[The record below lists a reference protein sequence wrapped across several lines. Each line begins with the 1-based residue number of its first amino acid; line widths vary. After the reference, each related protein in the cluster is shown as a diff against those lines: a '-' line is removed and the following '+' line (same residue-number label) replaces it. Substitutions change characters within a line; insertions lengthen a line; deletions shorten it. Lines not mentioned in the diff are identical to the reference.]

1 MQSISLEP
9 GAKTPGVTLD
19 SENGT
24 IKIWG
29 RSIPEDSVGFYS
41 PVFAWLDEYAG
52 SPPDKTVA
60 EFRME
65 YFNTSS
71 SKCLLDIFRKLE
83 GMQKSGKTKVEVK
96 WLYEEDD
103 EDMMEAGEDYQT
115 IVELP
120 FSIEVG

>member
-1 MQSISLEP
+1 MQSVNLEP
-9 GAKTPGVTLD
+9 DSKTPGVSL
-19 SENGT
+19 EKQNGT

-29 RSIPEDSVGFYS
+29 RSIPEDSVGFYG
-41 PVFAWLDEYAG
+41 PVFEWLDEYA
-52 SPPDKTVA
+52 SDPSNDTVA

-83 GMQKSGKTKVEVK
+83 SMQRSGRTKVQVK
-96 WLYEEDD
+96 WFYEEDD

-120 FSIEVG
+120 FNIEVG

>member
-1 MQSISLEP
+1 MQSVNLDP
-9 GAKTPGVTLD
+9 GEKTPGVSLD
-19 SENGT
+19 GSSGA
-24 IKIWG
+24 IKLWG
-29 RSIPEDSVGFYS
+29 RSIPEDSVGFYG
-41 PVFAWLDEYAG
+41 PVFEWLDEYAG
-52 SPPDKTVA
+52 QPSGTTIA

-83 GMQKSGKTKVEVK
+83 GMHKGGKTQVQVK

-103 EDMMEAGEDYQT
+103 EDMMEAGEDYET

>member
-9 GAKTPGVTLD
+9 GSKTPGVTLD
-19 SENGT
+19 KESGT

-29 RSIPEDSVGFYS
+29 RSIPEDSVGFYGA
-41 PVFAWLDEYAG
+41 VFGWLDEYAG
-52 SPPDKTVA
+52 SPQGETVA

-83 GMQKSGKTKVEVK
+83 NMQRSGKTKVEVR